1 MSKQTAKDAKVVK
14 TVTELRTEL
23 AEAKRSHKMGE
34 LKNTA
39 RLRELRVEIARTF
52 TTEKSDKKV
61 EDK

>member
-1 MSKQTAKDAKVVK
+1 MSKPNTKQAVK
-14 TVTELRTEL
+14 TVAELRVEL
-23 AEAKRSHKMGE
+23 AEAKRSLRMGE

-39 RLRELRVEIARTF
+39 RLRELRHAIAKAL

>member
-1 MSKQTAKDAKVVK
+1 MSKQEAKAVK
-14 TVTELRTEL
+14 TVSELRAEL

-39 RLRELRVEIARTF
+39 RLRELKREIARALTA
-52 TTEKSDKKV
+52 EKSDKKEV